1 MTHIERSREVERGAT
16 LCVLPA
22 GRRHAT
28 PPGRTRSGE
37 GRESMSGA
45 LQRIRGGDSWGTST
59 RTVRGV
65 LARSG
70 LRGPGPAVFEGG
82 ETRVATRSGTRVRD
96 RFPATALPGEGERS
110 AFAGLRVTVG

>member
-82 ETRVATRSGTRVRD
+82 ETRSRLGRG
-96 RFPATALPGEGERS
+96 PGCATAFPPPLFQGKESEAPS
-110 AFAGLRVTVG
+110 RVFG